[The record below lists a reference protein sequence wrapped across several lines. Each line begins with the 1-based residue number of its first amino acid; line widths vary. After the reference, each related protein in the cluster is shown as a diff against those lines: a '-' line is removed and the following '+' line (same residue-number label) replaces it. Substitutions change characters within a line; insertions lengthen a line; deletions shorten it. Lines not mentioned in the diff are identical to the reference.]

1 MRNKIWICSI
11 IFFFITGCCS
21 LKTPEFVDVCSDH
34 KIVTVET
41 CQALIKSIE
50 DEIESHPAGGESY
63 LRDLI
68 NRLQVISKQSVII
81 DEYVNTMVVDEELL
95 ARLLRNKWDK
105 EG

>member
-1 MRNKIWICSI
+1 MRNKIWICLI
-11 IFFFITGCCS
+11 VFFCITGCCS
-21 LKTPEFVDVCSDH
+21 LKTPEFVDVCNDH

-50 DEIESHPAGGESY
+50 DEIKSHPSGELY

-68 NRLQVISKQSVII
+68 NRLQVISEQSVII
-81 DEYVNTMVVDEELL
+81 DEYINTVVVDQELL
-95 ARLLRNKWDK
+95 ARLLRNKWNK